1 MINSNSMSPIQ
12 AFKKIWKNYGRVHLN
27 TFIIANVLMLFIA
40 GSTALYP
47 IVIDYAFISLEEADW
62 RKISFIPVFIIIL
75 TVIKGGALYK
85 QTVVINTL
93 VQSIIFKI
101 QSNLFQSLLN
111 LDLDVLNTER
121 VGSLQSR
128 VMNDVNLMKEAMIRS
143 FNNLLRDLFTL
154 IGLVISMFWLN
165 WVLALAVIAVYPI
178 AVYPIIKIGKKSRV
192 LSNAMQEH
200 IGKTSSFLNESFLGA
215 RLIKS
220 YQLENIQNKKATSYF
235 SDLKSIIIKVIST
248 RAGLEP
254 VMEIIGGIAISL
266 VILLAGWQIV
276 AGTSTVGEFSG
287 FISALLIAVGPARA
301 IGTLNSVIQEGTAA
315 ANRVFGGIDSKAKV
329 YDDLNAESLK
339 GIDGKIVFRN
349 ITYKYLDKN
358 ILALNNIN
366 LEINPGESL
375 AIVGPSG
382 SGKSTLINLIL
393 RFFDPDEGEVLI
405 GDQNIKKVKIVSL
418 RESIAIV
425 SQDTLLFHGTVCEN
439 ITFGKQNATKE
450 DIIKSAKEAGS
461 HDFIQ
466 KLPNGYDTMIGE
478 SGANLSGG
486 ERQRI
491 AIARAI
497 LRNPKILIL
506 DEPTSS
512 LDSEAENKIKVT
524 LSAISK
530 NRTTITIAHRLST
543 VINAHRI
550 VVLDQGKIVS
560 SGTHEELLET
570 SVLYKKM
577 ALLQNLE

>member
-1 MINSNSMSPIQ
+1 MLNSNSMSPIQ
-12 AFKKIWKNYGRVHLN
+12 AFKRIWKNYGKVHLYS
-27 TFIIANVLMLFIA
+27 FIIANILMLFIA

-47 IVIDYAFISLEEADW
+47 IVIDYAFISLEEANW
-62 RKISFIPVFIIIL
+62 KKISFIPVFIIVL

-85 QTVVINTL
+85 QTVLINTL

-101 QSNLFQSLLN
+101 QTNLFKSLLN
-111 LDLDVLNTER
+111 LDLDIINTER
-121 VGSLQSR
+121 IGNLQSR
-128 VMNDVNLMKEAMIRS
+128 IMNDVNLMKEAMIRS
-143 FNNLLRDLFTL
+143 FNNLLRDFFTL

-178 AVYPIIKIGKKSRV
+178 AVYPIIRIGKKSRL

-220 YQLENIQNKKATSYF
+220 YQLENIQNKKAINYF

-276 AGTSTVGEFSG
+276 SGTSTVGEFSG

-301 IGTLNSVIQEGTAA
+301 IGTLNSVLQEGTAA
-315 ANRVFGGIDSKAKV
+315 AIRVFGGIDSKAKV
-329 YDDLNAESLK
+329 YDALDAESIK
-339 GIDGKIVFRN
+339 VKEGKITFRN
-349 ITYKYLDKN
+349 IKYKYSDKN

-366 LEINPGESL
+366 LELNSGESI

-382 SGKSTLINLIL
+382 SGKSTLVNLIL

-405 GDQNIKKVKIVSL
+405 DGKNLKSIKIASL
-418 RESIAIV
+418 RENIAIV
-425 SQDTLLFHGTVCEN
+425 SQDTLLFHGTVFEN
-439 ITFGKQNATKE
+439 IHFGNQIANKE
-450 DIIKSAKEAGS
+450 NIMRSAKESGA
-461 HDFIQ
+461 HDFIE
-466 KLPNGYDTMIGE
+466 KLPNSYDTMVGE
-478 SGANLSGG
+478 NGANLSGG

-512 LDSEAENKIKVT
+512 LDSEAENKIKIT
-524 LSAISK
+524 LNSISK

-543 VINAHRI
+543 IINADRI
-550 VVLDQGKIVS
+550 IVLDQGKIIS
-560 SGTHEELLET
+560 SGTHEELLEN

>member
-1 MINSNSMSPIQ
+1 MLNSNSMSPIQ
-12 AFKKIWKNYGRVHLN
+12 TFKRIWKNYGKVHLYS
-27 TFIIANVLMLFIA
+27 FIFANILMLFIA
-40 GSTALYP
+40 GTTALYP
-47 IVIDYAFISLEEADW
+47 IVIDYAFISLEEANW
-62 RKISFIPVFIIIL
+62 KKISFIPVFIIIL
-75 TVIKGGALYK
+75 TIIKGVALYK
-85 QTVVINTL
+85 QTVLINTL

-101 QSNLFQSLLN
+101 QTNLFKSLLN
-111 LDLDVLNTER
+111 LDLDILNTER

-128 VMNDVNLMKEAMIRS
+128 IMNDVNLMKEAMIRS
-143 FNNLLRDLFTL
+143 FNNLLRDFFTL

-178 AVYPIIKIGKKSRV
+178 AVFPIVRIGKKSRL
-192 LSNAMQEH
+192 LSNSMQEQ

-220 YQLENIQNKKATSYF
+220 YQLENIQNKKAIKYF

-276 AGTSTVGEFSG
+276 SGTSTVGEFSG
-287 FISALLIAVGPARA
+287 FSSALLIAVGPARA
-301 IGTLNSVIQEGTAA
+301 IGTLNSVLQEGTAA
-315 ANRVFGGIDSKAKV
+315 ANRVFGGIDSKAKA
-329 YDDLNAESLK
+329 YDALDAESLK
-339 GIDGKIVFRN
+339 VKDGKIIFRN
-349 ITYKYLDKN
+349 IKYKYSDKN

-366 LEINPGESL
+366 LQLDSGESI

-382 SGKSTLINLIL
+382 SGKSTLVNLIL

-405 GDQNIKKVKIVSL
+405 DGQNLKSIKIASL
-418 RESIAIV
+418 RENIAIV
-425 SQDTLLFHGTVCEN
+425 SQDTLLFHGTVFEN
-439 ITFGKQNATKE
+439 IHFGNQIANKE
-450 DIIKSAKEAGS
+450 NIIRSAKEAGA
-461 HDFIQ
+461 HNFIK
-466 KLPNGYDTMIGE
+466 KLPNSYDTIVGE
-478 SGANLSGG
+478 NGANLSGG
-486 ERQRI
+486 ERQII

-512 LDSEAENKIKVT
+512 LDSEAENKIKMT
-524 LSAISK
+524 LGTISK

-543 VINAHRI
+543 IIDADRI
-550 VVLDQGKIVS
+550 IVFDQGRIVS
-560 SGTHEELLET
+560 SGTHEELLEN

>member
-192 LSNAMQEH
+192 LSKAMQEH

-220 YQLENIQNKKATSYF
+220 YQLENIQNKKAISYF

-339 GIDGKIVFRN
+339 GIDGKIIFRN

-461 HDFIQ
+461 HAFIQ

-543 VINAHRI
+543 VINADRI

>member
-12 AFKKIWKNYGRVHLN
+12 AFKKIWKNYGKVHLN
-27 TFIIANVLMLFIA
+27 TFIIANILMLFIA

-220 YQLENIQNKKATSYF
+220 YQLENIQNKKAISYF

-339 GIDGKIVFRN
+339 GIDGKIIFRK

-543 VINAHRI
+543 VINADRI

>member
-192 LSNAMQEH
+192 LSKAMQEH

-220 YQLENIQNKKATSYF
+220 YQLENIQNKKAIGYF

-339 GIDGKIVFRN
+339 GIDGKIIFRN

-543 VINAHRI
+543 VINADRI

>member
-12 AFKKIWKNYGRVHLN
+12 AFKKIWKNYGKVHLN
-27 TFIIANVLMLFIA
+27 TFIIANILMLFIA

-220 YQLENIQNKKATSYF
+220 YQLENIQNKKAISYF

-339 GIDGKIVFRN
+339 GIDGKIIFRN

-543 VINAHRI
+543 VINADRI

-560 SGTHEELLET
+560 SGTHEGLLET

>member
-27 TFIIANVLMLFIA
+27 TFVIANVLMLFIA

-93 VQSIIFKI
+93 VQSIIYKI

-165 WVLALAVIAVYPI
+165 WVLALAVLAVYPI

-192 LSNAMQEH
+192 LSKAMQEH

-220 YQLENIQNKKATSYF
+220 YQLENIQNKKAISYF

-339 GIDGKIVFRN
+339 GIDGKIIFRN

-543 VINAHRI
+543 VINADRI

>member
-27 TFIIANVLMLFIA
+27 TFIIANILMLFIA

-62 RKISFIPVFIIIL
+62 RKISFIPLFIIIL

-339 GIDGKIVFRN
+339 GVDGKIIFRN

-366 LEINPGESL
+366 LEINPGESF

>member
-12 AFKKIWKNYGRVHLN
+12 AFKKIWKNYGKVHLN

-192 LSNAMQEH
+192 LSKAMQEH

-220 YQLENIQNKKATSYF
+220 YQLENIQNKKAISYF

-339 GIDGKIVFRN
+339 GIDGKIIFRN

-543 VINAHRI
+543 VINADRI

-560 SGTHEELLET
+560 SGTHEELLEK

>member
-12 AFKKIWKNYGRVHLN
+12 VFKRIWQNYGKIHFYP
-27 TFIIANVLMLFIA
+27 FIVANILMLLIA
-40 GSTALYP
+40 GATALYP

-62 RKISFIPVFIIIL
+62 SKISFIPVFIITL
-75 TVIKGGALYK
+75 TLIKGGALYK
-85 QTVVINTL
+85 QTVVINRL
-93 VQSIIFKI
+93 VQSIICKI
-101 QSNLFQSLLN
+101 QANLFQSLLN

-143 FNNLLRDLFTL
+143 FNNLLRDSFTL
-154 IGLVISMFWLN
+154 IGLVASMFWLN
-165 WVLALAVIAVYPI
+165 WILALAVIVVYPI
-178 AVYPIIKIGKKSRV
+178 AVFPIVRIGKKSRI
-192 LSNAMQEH
+192 LSNDMQEH

-220 YQLENIQNKKATSYF
+220 YQLEKFQNKRAISYF
-235 SDLKSIIIKVIST
+235 NDLKSVIIKVIST

-276 AGTSTVGEFSG
+276 SGTSTVGEFSG

-301 IGTLNSVIQEGTAA
+301 IGTLNSVLQEGTAA

-329 YDDLNAESLK
+329 YDDLNAELLK
-339 GIDGKIVFRN
+339 GIEGKLIFKNVS
-349 ITYKYLDKN
+349 YKYLDKN

-366 LEINPGESL
+366 LQISPGESI

-382 SGKSTLINLIL
+382 SGKSTLVNLIL
-393 RFFDPDEGEVLI
+393 RFFDPDKGEVLI
-405 GDQNIKKVKIVSL
+405 DDQSLKRIKIISL
-418 RESIAIV
+418 RENIAIV
-425 SQDTLLFHGTVCEN
+425 SQDTLLFHGTVYEN
-439 ITFGKQNATKE
+439 IAFGKQNAQK
-450 DIIKSAKEAGS
+450 DNIIRSAIEAGA
-461 HDFIQ
+461 HDFIE
-466 KLPNGYDTMIGE
+466 KLPNGYDTMVGE
-478 SGANLSGG
+478 NGANLSGG

-512 LDSEAENKIKVT
+512 LDSEAENKIKIT
-524 LSAISK
+524 LNSISK

-543 VINAHRI
+543 IINADRI
-550 VVLDQGKIVS
+550 IVLDQGEIIS
-560 SGTHEELLET
+560 SGTHEELLRD
-570 SVLYKKM
+570 SALYKKM

>member
-220 YQLENIQNKKATSYF
+220 YQLENIQNKKAISYF

-339 GIDGKIVFRN
+339 GIDGKIIFRN

-439 ITFGKQNATKE
+439 ITFGKQNATKQ

-543 VINAHRI
+543 VINADRI

>member
-27 TFIIANVLMLFIA
+27 TFIIANILMLFIA

-62 RKISFIPVFIIIL
+62 RKISFIPLFIIIL

-220 YQLENIQNKKATSYF
+220 YQLENIQNKKAISYF

-339 GIDGKIVFRN
+339 GIDGKIIFRN

-543 VINAHRI
+543 VINADRI

>member
-12 AFKKIWKNYGRVHLN
+12 AFKKIWKNYGKVHLN

-192 LSNAMQEH
+192 LSKAMQEH

-339 GIDGKIVFRN
+339 GIDGKIIFRN

-418 RESIAIV
+418 RENIAIV

-543 VINAHRI
+543 VINADRI

-560 SGTHEELLET
+560 SGTHEELLEK

>member
-1 MINSNSMSPIQ
+1 MSPIQ
-12 AFKKIWKNYGRVHLN
+12 AFKRIWKNYGKIHLYP
-27 TFIIANVLMLFIA
+27 FIVANILMLFIA
-40 GSTALYP
+40 GTTALYP

-62 RKISFIPVFIIIL
+62 SKISFIPVFIIIL
-75 TVIKGGALYK
+75 TIIKGGALYK
-85 QTVVINTL
+85 QTVVINRL

-101 QSNLFQSLLN
+101 QANLFQSLLN

-154 IGLVISMFWLN
+154 IGLIISMFWLN
-165 WVLALAVIAVYPI
+165 WVLALAVIIVYPI
-178 AVYPIIKIGKKSRV
+178 AVFPIIKIGKKSRI

-220 YQLENIQNKKATSYF
+220 YQLENIQNKRAISYF
-235 SDLKSIIIKVIST
+235 SNLKSVIIKVIST

-301 IGTLNSVIQEGTAA
+301 IGTLNSVLQEGTAA

-339 GIDGKIVFRN
+339 GIDGKLIFRN
-349 ITYKYLDKN
+349 VSYKYLDKN

-366 LEINPGESL
+366 LQIYPGESI
-375 AIVGPSG
+375 AIVGASG
-382 SGKSTLINLIL
+382 SGKSTLVNLIL
-393 RFFDPDEGEVLI
+393 RFFDPDKGEVLI
-405 GDQNIKKVKIVSL
+405 DDQNLKMIKIISL
-418 RESIAIV
+418 RENIAIV

-439 ITFGKQNATKE
+439 IAFGKQNAQKE
-450 DIIKSAKEAGS
+450 NIVRSSIEAGA
-461 HDFIQ
+461 HDFIE

-478 SGANLSGG
+478 NGANLSGG

-524 LSAISK
+524 LNSISK

-543 VINAHRI
+543 IINADRI
-550 VVLDQGKIVS
+550 VVFNQGEIVS
-560 SGTHEELLET
+560 SGTHEELLKN
-570 SVLYKKM
+570 SDIYKKM

>member
-12 AFKKIWKNYGRVHLN
+12 AFKKIWKNYGKVHLN

-85 QTVVINTL
+85 QTVVINSL

-220 YQLENIQNKKATSYF
+220 YQLENIQNKKAISYF

-339 GIDGKIVFRN
+339 GIDGKIIFRN

-543 VINAHRI
+543 VINADRI

>member
-192 LSNAMQEH
+192 LSKAMQEH

-220 YQLENIQNKKATSYF
+220 YQLENIQNKKAISYF

-287 FISALLIAVGPARA
+287 FISALFIAVGPARA

-339 GIDGKIVFRN
+339 GIDGKIIFRN

-543 VINAHRI
+543 VINADRI

>member
-1 MINSNSMSPIQ
+1 MINSNSMSPLQ
-12 AFKKIWKNYGRVHLN
+12 VFKKIWKNYGRMHLN
-27 TFIIANVLMLFIA
+27 SFIIANILMLLIA

-47 IVIDYAFISLEEADW
+47 ILIDYAFASLEEADW
-62 RKISFIPVFIIIL
+62 NKISVIPILIIIL
-75 TVIKGGALYK
+75 TIIKGGALYK

-121 VGSLQSR
+121 AGSLQSR

-165 WVLALAVIAVYPI
+165 WVLALAVIVVYPI
-178 AVYPIIKIGKKSRV
+178 AIFPIIRIGKKSRL
-192 LSNAMQEH
+192 LSNTMQEH
-200 IGKTSSFLNESFLGA
+200 VGKTSSFLNESFIGA

-220 YQLENIQNKKATSYF
+220 YQLENIQNKKAISYF
-235 SDLKSIIIKVIST
+235 SDLKTIIIKVIST

-254 VMEIIGGIAISL
+254 VMEIIGGVAISL

-301 IGTLNSVIQEGTAA
+301 IGTLNSVLQEGTAA

-329 YDDLNAESLK
+329 YDDQKAESLK
-339 GIDGKIVFRN
+339 NIKGKLIFRN
-349 ITYKYLDKN
+349 VNYKYLDKN

-366 LEINPGESL
+366 LQINPGQSI

-382 SGKSTLINLIL
+382 SGKSTLVNLIL
-393 RFFDPDEGEVLI
+393 RFFDPDQGDVLI
-405 GDQNIKKVKIVSL
+405 DDQNLKKVKIVSL
-418 RESIAIV
+418 RENIAIV
-425 SQDTLLFHGTVCEN
+425 SQDTLLFHGTVFEN
-439 ITFGKQNATKE
+439 ITFGKQGATKE
-450 DIIKSAKEAGS
+450 NIIRYAQEAGAD
-461 HDFIQ
+461 DFIK
-466 KLPNGYDTMIGE
+466 KLPNGYNTMIGE
-478 SGANLSGG
+478 NGANLSGG

-512 LDSEAENKIKVT
+512 LDSEAENKIKET
-524 LSAISK
+524 LSIISK

-543 VINAHRI
+543 IINADRI
-550 VVLDQGKIVS
+550 IVIDQGKIVS
-560 SGTHEELLET
+560 SGTHEELLKN
-570 SVLYKKM
+570 SDLYKKM

>member
-1 MINSNSMSPIQ
+1 MINSNFMSPIQ
-12 AFKKIWKNYGRVHLN
+12 AFKRIWKNYGKGHLYP
-27 TFIIANVLMLFIA
+27 FIVANILMLFIA

-47 IVIDYAFISLEEADW
+47 VVIDYAFLSLEQADW
-62 RKISFIPVFIIIL
+62 NKISFIPVFIIIL

-101 QSNLFQSLLN
+101 QANLFKSLLN
-111 LDLDVLNTER
+111 LDLDVLNRER

-165 WVLALAVIAVYPI
+165 WVLALAVIIVYPI
-178 AVYPIIKIGKKSRV
+178 AVIPIVKIGKKSRL
-192 LSNAMQEH
+192 LSRSMQEH
-200 IGKTSSFLNESFLGA
+200 IGQTSSFLNESFSGA

-220 YQLENIQNKKATSYF
+220 YQLESSQNKRAVNYFNELKA
-235 SDLKSIIIKVIST
+235 LIIKVIAT

-276 AGTSTVGEFSG
+276 SGTSTVGEFSG

-301 IGTLNSVIQEGTAA
+301 IGTLNSALQEGTAA

-329 YDDLNAESLK
+329 YDDLNAKPLK
-339 GIDGKIVFRN
+339 NIDGKLTFKN
-349 ITYKYLDKN
+349 ITYKYLDKSSP
-358 ILALNNIN
+358 ALNNIN
-366 LEINPGESL
+366 LQINPGESF

-382 SGKSTLINLIL
+382 SGKSTLVNLIL
-393 RFFDPDEGEVLI
+393 RFFDPDEGDVLI
-405 GDQNIKKVKIVSL
+405 DDKNLKNVKITSL
-418 RESIAIV
+418 RENIAIV
-425 SQDTLLFHGTVCEN
+425 SQDTLLFYGTVGEN
-439 ITFGKQNATKE
+439 ITFGKQGATKE
-450 DIIKSAKEAGS
+450 DVIRSAKEAGANN
-461 HDFIQ
+461 FIE
-466 KLPNGYDTMIGE
+466 KLPNRYDTIVGE
-478 SGANLSGG
+478 NGANLSGG

-524 LSAISK
+524 LSKISK

-543 VINAHRI
+543 IINADRI
-550 VVLDQGKIVS
+550 VVLHQGEIAA
-560 SGTHEELLET
+560 SGTHEELLEN

>member
-12 AFKKIWKNYGRVHLN
+12 AFKKIWKNYGKVHLN
-27 TFIIANVLMLFIA
+27 TFVIANILMLFIA

-62 RKISFIPVFIIIL
+62 RKISFIPLFIIIL

-192 LSNAMQEH
+192 LSKAMQEH

-220 YQLENIQNKKATSYF
+220 YQLENIQNKKAISYF

-339 GIDGKIVFRN
+339 GIDGKIIFRN

-466 KLPNGYDTMIGE
+466 KLPIGYDTMIGE

-543 VINAHRI
+543 VINADRI

>member
-12 AFKKIWKNYGRVHLN
+12 AFKKIWKNYGKVHLN

-192 LSNAMQEH
+192 LSKAMQEH

-220 YQLENIQNKKATSYF
+220 YQLENIQNKKAISYF

-329 YDDLNAESLK
+329 YDDLNAENLK
-339 GIDGKIVFRN
+339 GIDGKIIFRN

-405 GDQNIKKVKIVSL
+405 GDQNIKLGKKPHHFTCRTEL
-418 RESIAIV
+418 NPLA
-425 SQDTLLFHGTVCEN
+425 DHKYFGLFT
-439 ITFGKQNATKE
+439 Q
-450 DIIKSAKEAGS
+450 
-461 HDFIQ
+461 
-466 KLPNGYDTMIGE
+466 
-478 SGANLSGG
+478 
-486 ERQRI
+486 
-491 AIARAI
+491 I
-497 LRNPKILIL
+497 LC
-506 DEPTSS
+506 
-512 LDSEAENKIKVT
+512 V
-524 LSAISK
+524 
-530 NRTTITIAHRLST
+530 
-543 VINAHRI
+543 
-550 VVLDQGKIVS
+550 
-560 SGTHEELLET
+560 
-570 SVLYKKM
+570 
-577 ALLQNLE
+577 